1 MDAITTMAL
10 DNWRDL
16 NRILSS
22 LREDQVAEMLDHE
35 IANKA
40 RFTVINRLHE
50 RLTVLRS
57 KRERAEIHASL
68 L

>member
-1 MDAITTMAL
+1 MDVITIMAL

-16 NRILSS
+16 NKILSS
-22 LREDQVAEMLDHE
+22 LREDQVVDMLDHE

-40 RFTVINRLHE
+40 RFTIINRLHE
-50 RLTVLRS
+50 RLSMLRG

-68 L
+68 Q

>member
-1 MDAITTMAL
+1 MDVITLMAL

-16 NRILSS
+16 NKILSS

-68 L
+68 I